1 MVFYICTGKQ
11 ISYVQFPENWTRVV
25 VYDSNPE
32 IFTVREVDLVLI
44 VKISTRAVWRVIER
58 KNKIH
63 THTCKHISPPSR
75 TDISST
81 IKWLQNH
88 KQMLTGKITSGIT
101 LTEKS
106 EE

>member
-44 VKISTRAVWRVIER
+44 VKISTRAV
-58 KNKIH
+58 
-63 THTCKHISPPSR
+63 
-75 TDISST
+75 
-81 IKWLQNH
+81 
-88 KQMLTGKITSGIT
+88 
-101 LTEKS
+101 
-106 EE
+106 